1 MDKTFN
7 LFVYGTLTDSNT
19 NGRLLKG
26 FKHEKA
32 SSKGKIYVLKTGY
45 PGAVFSEGSNG
56 SVSGQLIT
64 GIPYV
69 GTSESGKRFSIIAEL
84 DHYEGCDKKEPLYTR
99 KSIRV
104 RTEGGEEIDA
114 EVYEM
119 NDILKDMVLSE
130 IEGGD
135 WNEFLSGPCESLDE
149 IEEVDCFGEKHT
161 VHLCKLTGKSCPYIS
176 YERSGLR
183 KTGLCTLP
191 AYAKGHPEDKV
202 PEDTL
207 AAIAGMFN
215 GCMKCGA
222 LTKHYYLEDCCLR
235 GFPCYYANDQLKL
248 MYLAKC
254 YGDRHSNKLENE
266 NI

>member
-1 MDKTFN
+1 MGKTFN
-7 LFVYGTLTDSNT
+7 LFVYGPLTDSNPA
-19 NGRLLKG
+19 GRLLKG

-32 SSKGKIYVLKTGY
+32 SAKGKIYSLRPGY
-45 PGAVFSEGSNG
+45 PGAVFSEDSGG
-56 SVSGQLIT
+56 TVRGQLVT
-64 GIPYV
+64 GIPYE
-69 GTSESGKRFSIIAEL
+69 GTSETGKKFSMAAEL
-84 DHYEGCDKKEPLYTR
+84 DHYEGCDQKEPLYTR

-104 RTEGGEEIDA
+104 RTDGGEEIDA

-119 NDILKDMVLSE
+119 NDILTDTILSE

-135 WNEFLSGPCESLDE
+135 WNEFLTRTCESLDE
-149 IEEVDCFGEKHT
+149 TENVDRFGEKYT
-161 VHLCKLTGKSCPYIS
+161 VHLCKLTGESCPYVTC
-176 YERSGLR
+176 EGSGLR

-215 GCMKCGA
+215 WCMKCDA
-222 LTKHYYLEDCCLR
+222 LTHHYYLEDCCLH
-235 GFPCYYANDQLKL
+235 GFSCYPANDQLKL

-254 YGDRHSNKLENE
+254 YADRQQDTPRKENA
-266 NI
+266 